1 MDTILKEALT
11 PANVPSD
18 RMNDA
23 VLRQIK
29 ERSDMS
35 RLKTYHTRKIAA
47 AGIITACTLTFGTIT
62 AAAAY
67 HYLSTSE
74 VAKEVN
80 DTKLEQAFL
89 SKDALSVNETQEY
102 GGYRITL
109 LGSVSGKNIS
119 QYLREDDNGNISQD
133 CIYTAVAIAR
143 TDGTPMPDT
152 SSDDYGKDPFYVS
165 HYICG
170 LNPSSYSLMSMGGGY
185 SEFVK
190 DGVLYRL
197 LEMDNIEM
205 FADKGIYV
213 GVSSGTFY
221 DNDAYRY
228 NETTGEITRNKNYE
242 GVNALFVLPL
252 DKSKAD
258 PKAAEKYLKELEES
272 SQNDSAEDRTDPN
285 ETEEDRKNQASI
297 EEFMAKITPDTIDQ
311 YAEPIESTRKV
322 CVPDAD
328 GTFSYSYELENG
340 AAGNSTSSIEYAIAD
355 TRAGVCNI
363 EGYSSSDNGLE
374 DLLIQT
380 YTMNEDGTITG
391 VLYRPKKEAIH

>member
-1 MDTILKEALT
+1 
-11 PANVPSD
+11 
-18 RMNDA
+18 MN
-23 VLRQIK
+23 K
-29 ERSDMS
+29 F
-35 RLKTYHTRKIAA
+35 KTYHKRNIAA
-47 AGIITACTLTFGTIT
+47 AGIITACTLAFGTIT

-119 QYLREDDNGNISQD
+119 QYLREDGNGNVSED
-133 CIYTAVAIAR
+133 GIYTAVAIAHA
-143 TDGTPMPDT
+143 DGTPMPDT
-152 SSDDYGKDPFYVS
+152 SSDDYGKNPFYVS

-170 LNPSSYSLMSMGGGY
+170 LNPASYSLMSMGGGY

-190 DGVLYRL
+190 NGIQYRL

-221 DNDAYRY
+221 DNNAYQY
-228 NETTGEITRNKNYE
+228 NETTGEITRNENYE
-242 GVNALFVLPL
+242 GVNALFMLPL
-252 DKSKAD
+252 DKAKAD
-258 PKAAEKYLKELEES
+258 PKAAEKYLKDLEENSQTKS
-272 SQNDSAEDRTDPN
+272 SEESTDPN
-285 ETEEDRKNQASI
+285 ETEQDRQKKAI
-297 EEFMAKITPDTIDQ
+297 VEEFMAKITPDTIDL
-311 YAEPIESTRKV
+311 YAEPIESTRKI

-328 GTFSYSYELENG
+328 ETFSYSYELESG
-340 AAGNSTSSIEYAIAD
+340 ASGSVTSKIKYAIAD
-355 TRAGVCNI
+355 DRVGVCNI
-363 EGYSSSDNGLE
+363 NGYASSDNGLS
-374 DLLIQT
+374 DLLIET
-380 YTMNEDGTITG
+380 FTMNEDGSITG
-391 VLYRPKKEAIH
+391 VIYRPKEDALHENETHNSH